1 MRKKYILPGVVAIAM
16 TVGGGTAVA
25 HHQQGHGG
33 GACPTSSPAG
43 GGDPSCGK
51 PKPTPPP
58 PPPVEECTLGTI
70 GNAVVGLGA
79 PEPVGGLLRDILCG
93 LADAGIRP

>member
-1 MRKKYILPGVVAIAM
+1 MRKYILPGVVAIAM
-16 TVGGGTAVA
+16 AVGGGTAAA
-25 HHQQGHGG
+25 HHGPGHSN
-33 GACPTSSPAG
+33 GACPPSSPAG

-51 PKPTPPP
+51 PSPEPP

-79 PEPVGGLLRDILCG
+79 PEPVGGLLRDVLCG
-93 LADAGIRP
+93 LAEAGIRP